1 MMMAPLQ
8 LGTDRTDPLES
19 SRHFDNIHRLL
30 FQLVPVYSNQ
40 MSLSFFFSFLRLN
53 VIIMAIV
60 CFFNGKTEEFWPFFA
75 IFHLNRPKFNSFR
88 LFLTLKPKFWLVF
101 DLETEIFWPANPK
114 TKVWTLKNPNLDINK
129 PNLWLNLTNF
139 DLKTKI
145 LTNVWPRNWK
155 LLTCEP
161 KNQSLDLKNPK
172 LKH

>member
-101 DLETEIFWPANPK
+101 DLESENCWPANPK
-114 TKVWTLKNPNLDINK
+114 NQSFYLKKPKYWHKIALKVTIKH
-129 PNLWLNLTNF
+129 WLNIIVRFRISYWFRRPGHGTI
-139 DLKTKI
+139 DSPSI
-145 LTNVWPRNWK
+145 RESDRV
-155 LLTCEP
+155 
-161 KNQSLDLKNPK
+161 
-172 LKH
+172 